1 MLHTDT
7 QKLQSCYLC
16 KHTHS
21 VLHIWTWHTLWK
33 WLLPSADLSSSTDRR
48 VGLSAWQGQ
57 DLGAYCTHRHRDN
70 HTHTQWDF
78 TLTFDMLRN
87 QRWSYTYFKL
97 KLFQW
102 MSFWGIIRALFVK
115 TDLFKDAN
123 PLKKPPKATSWRY
136 TFCTDLK
143 QFILLTPS
151 PILVNKR
158 LNLFAQSFEFLFSV
172 SHNS

>member
-21 VLHIWTWHTLWK
+21 VLHIWTWHMLWK
-33 WLLPSADLSSSTDRR
+33 GLLPSADLSGSTDRR

-123 PLKKPPKATSWRY
+123 PLKKKPKSHKLALYVFHRFKAIY
-136 TFCTDLK
+136 TVDPLPNSCKQKVKFVCPIFWILIFC
-143 QFILLTPS
+143 LT
-151 PILVNKR
+151 
-158 LNLFAQSFEFLFSV
+158 
-172 SHNS
+172 